1 MKWIQ
6 QFRRFTFAVGF
17 TLPAVTFAN
26 LPTDLQVSQSA
37 APDPA
42 PWLSPITYTVTVS
55 NAGPSVATAIQVT
68 DTLPPGVSF
77 IALSGAG
84 GVATH
89 SNGVVRQ
96 SIESLAAGTA
106 ATLLIQVLPLQSGAL
121 QNKVV
126 VSAAELDFVLGNN
139 SNALATTVSPPL
151 SGSASLYFSSATAAT
166 GALALTLAGPANA
179 YFFVEETTDFIQWS
193 SITNLFSGTGQA
205 VFSRPTTGQPP
216 QRLFRAASTLLP
228 IPRDD
233 SAAVRH
239 DDVLQV
245 PAPGVLGNDSF
256 GANLTGDA
264 ELVSSPAHGTL
275 TLSSDGSYR
284 YTPLLDY
291 MGADSFVYRITG
303 APSNGATA
311 TVSIQVTNQPPTAV
325 ADVFGVHSNLNLV
338 VSAPGVLR
346 NDLPGDSD
354 TLTAS
359 LATNALHG
367 VVTLLSDGSFVY
379 QPSSGYA
386 GGDQFAYSA
395 SDGVVQSTAVVTL
408 TVHATKAPPLAVAD
422 NYLVTHDQAL
432 SRSAATGLLAN
443 DIDSNSDPL
452 TATLVSPPT
461 HGTVTVFPDGSFD
474 YFPTNNYLGPDSF
487 TYRAHD
493 GLTFSAPATVSLLV
507 SNTAPV
513 AVGESYALPP
523 NTAWSVAARG
533 VLRNDADANG
543 DPSQATLVTGPAHGA
558 LVFPGDGSFEY
569 QPATNFTGSDSFTYA
584 AYDAFA
590 TSAPVVVSLVVSNH
604 APAPVADVY
613 GVHAGLP
620 LNVPAPGVL
629 ANDLDADGDT
639 ITAQKFSNPAHG
651 ILVFN
656 ADGSFNYTPSD
667 GYFGADGFSYF
678 VSDGLTES
686 SVVTVTLNVHAPN
699 SPPTGAHETYALIP
713 NEPLVIEA
721 SLGVL
726 ENDQDAE
733 GDFLVA
739 QPLSG
744 CTNGIVS
751 LNTDGGFTYIPNT
764 GFVGVDGFTYRVFDG
779 VSYSAVVPVGLQVL
793 NQPPEAP
800 NDFYQMHAGTVLTV
814 LPNGVLDNDGDQDFD
829 LLTAELASLPALG
842 VLTFTNDGSFAF
854 AAPTGFVGTVTFS
867 YRAFDGVSYSPTGA
881 VQIVVTNEVPQANDD
896 HYTVHQNGTL
906 SPAALS
912 VLDNDFDLDGDSLQ
926 AVVLTP
932 PTHAAV
938 FSLPPDGQIAYTP
951 TPGYVG
957 PDAFTYRAFDGVAFS
972 EPVTVALTVTDR
984 PIGAEDFYVY
994 SHTSPLIVPAAQ
1006 GVLTNDF
1013 DSVTALTAALAQPPA
1028 FGAVSLHAD
1037 GSFEYTPDPLHSGE
1051 VTFSYNVS
1059 LGGVAATLPVL
1070 VVLAD
1075 VPPKLILDRLQF
1087 LNGFE
1092 LLRDTPER
1100 EGVPFHFDA
1109 PHWRDGDRDGV
1120 IDPKKGERQYGHIF
1134 QRKTKPKVT
1143 AIFYAEDT
1151 KAFKGK
1157 KVSLRGTLK
1166 NKGVALNITVEG
1178 TGKLDEKDKHVW
1190 LEGAEAGGEFEDK
1203 VNCYDPLEIEWTY
1216 SFDGQAWNPAGTCKN
1231 LVYLTFGKPEIN
1243 LLFETVMEYGSR
1255 SAKGADKKET
1265 VRDRIWEEFSVYDAT
1280 RKDGKAL
1287 GYYRNW
1293 NTTSANTLQLLATLD
1308 GQCTSW
1314 ADFLNKCLDAQGL
1327 GMGIVRKIVPTESGK
1342 FFLVKNWKFP
1352 AKLPFDGVSTYP
1364 KPPKFGMVYPDE
1376 DGENQR
1382 YLWSSEVV
1390 SDQPGIPG
1398 QNSANPTSLFNNHV
1412 VVKIGAEYYDP
1423 SYGVIHK
1430 GLMEIQDGALDGF
1443 YTPKIDE
1450 TANPPKTTFKFEHK
1464 QRPKEK
1470 KEQLR
1475 LKETGL

>member
-1 MKWIQ
+1 MKLLPKILRLAGTAWL
-6 QFRRFTFAVGF
+6 TF
-17 TLPAVTFAN
+17 PALIFAN

-37 APDPA
+37 TPDPA

-68 DTLPPGVSF
+68 DTLPAGVSF
-77 IALSGAG
+77 IALSSAG

-89 SNGVVRQ
+89 LNGVVRQ
-96 SIESLAAGTA
+96 SIETLAAGSA

-126 VSAAELDFVLGNN
+126 ATAAELDFVLGNN
-139 SNALATTVSPPL
+139 SNALAITVSAPL
-151 SGSASLYFSSATAAT
+151 SGSGSLYFSGATAAT

-179 YFFVEETTDFIQWS
+179 YFSVEESADLFQWS

-216 QRLFRAASTLLP
+216 RRFFRAASTVLP

-233 SAAVRH
+233 TAAVRH

-264 ELVSSPAHGTL
+264 ELVSSPANGTL
-275 TLSSDGSYR
+275 TLSPDGSYR
-284 YTPLLDY
+284 YAPLLNY
-291 MGADSFVYRITG
+291 AGADSFVYRITG

-311 TVSIQVTNQPPTAV
+311 TVSIQITNQPPTAV
-325 ADVFGVHSNLNLV
+325 GDTFGVHSDLNLIV
-338 VSAPGVLR
+338 PAPGVLG
-346 NDLPGDSD
+346 NDLSGDGD
-354 TLTAS
+354 ALTAS
-359 LATNALHG
+359 LATNAQHG
-367 VVTLLSDGSFVY
+367 TVTLLLDGSFAY
-379 QPSSGYA
+379 QPSGGYI
-386 GGDQFAYSA
+386 GGDQFAYAA
-395 SDGVVQSTAVVTL
+395 SDGVGQSIAVVTL
-408 TVHATKAPPLAVAD
+408 TVHATKGPPQAVAD
-422 NYLVTHDQAL
+422 SYLVTHDQVL
-432 SRSAATGLLAN
+432 SRSAANGLLAN
-443 DIDSNSDPL
+443 DSDSNADPL
-452 TATLVSPPT
+452 TASLATPPT

-493 GLTFSAPATVSLLV
+493 GLTFSVPATVSLLV

-533 VLRNDADANG
+533 VLRNDSDANG
-543 DPSQATLVTGPAHGA
+543 DLLQATLVTGPLHGA
-558 LVFPGDGSFEY
+558 LSFPGDGSFDY
-569 QPATNFTGSDSFTYA
+569 LPATNFTGSDSFTYA
-584 AYDAFA
+584 AYDTFA

-613 GVHAGLP
+613 GIHPGIP
-620 LNVPAPGVL
+620 LNVPPPGVL
-629 ANDLDADGDT
+629 ANDLDADGDALS
-639 ITAQKFSNPAHG
+639 AQKLSNPAHG

-667 GYFGADGFSYF
+667 GYAGADGFSYL
-678 VSDGLTES
+678 VSDGLIAS

-699 SPPTGAHETYALIP
+699 SPPTGVHETYVLIP

-733 GDFLVA
+733 NDFLVA

-751 LNTDGGFTYIPNT
+751 LNTDGSFIYIPNT
-764 GFVGVDGFTYRVFDG
+764 GFVGTDGFTYRVFDG
-779 VSYSAVVPVGLQVL
+779 VSHSAPVSVGLQVL

-829 LLTAELASLPALG
+829 LLAAELASPPALG

-854 AAPTGFVGTVTFS
+854 AAPTGFVGVVTFS
-867 YRAFDGVSYSPTGA
+867 YRAFDGVSHSPTGV
-881 VQIVVTNEVPQANDD
+881 VQIVVTNEGPQANDD
-896 HYTVHQNGTL
+896 HYAVHQNGTL
-906 SPAALS
+906 SLSALS
-912 VLDNDFDLDGDSLQ
+912 VLDNDFDSDGDLLQ
-926 AVVLTP
+926 AIPLTS
-932 PTHAAV
+932 PTNAV
-938 FSLPPDGQIAYTP
+938 AFALAPDGQITYTP
-951 TPGYVG
+951 TSGYLG

-984 PIGAEDFYVY
+984 PIGTEDFYVY
-994 SHTSPLIVPAAQ
+994 SHTSQLIVPAAL

-1013 DSVTALTAALAQPPA
+1013 DSVTALTATLAQPPA

-1037 GSFEYTPDPLHSGE
+1037 GSFEYQPDPLHSGE

-1075 VPPKLILDRLQF
+1075 APPKLILDRLQF
-1087 LNGFE
+1087 LNGSE
-1092 LLRDTPER
+1092 LLRDTPETAN
-1100 EGVPFHFDA
+1100 VPFHFDA
-1109 PHWRDGDRDGV
+1109 PHWLDVDRDGV
-1120 IDPKKGERQYGHIF
+1120 IDPKKNERQYGHIF

-1143 AIFYAEDT
+1143 AIFYAADT
-1151 KAFKGK
+1151 KAFKDK

-1166 NKGVALNITVEG
+1166 NNGVALNITVDG
-1178 TGKLDEKDKHVW
+1178 IGKLDEKDKHVW
-1190 LEGAEAGGEFEDK
+1190 LQGAEAGGEFEDK

-1216 SFDGQAWNPAGTCKN
+1216 SFDGQAWNPAGTSKN

-1255 SAKGADKKET
+1255 SAKGADKAET
-1265 VRDRIWEEFSVYDAT
+1265 VRDKIWEEFSVYDAT

-1293 NTTSANTLQLLATLD
+1293 NTTSANTLQLLDTLD

-1314 ADFLNKCLDAQGL
+1314 ADFLNKCFDAQGL
-1327 GMGIVRKIVPTESGK
+1327 RMGKVVKIVPTESGK

-1352 AKLPFDGVSTYP
+1352 ANPPFDGVSTYP

-1376 DGENQR
+1376 DGVKQR

-1412 VVKIGAEYYDP
+1412 VVKVGTEYYDP

-1443 YTPKIDE
+1443 YTPKPDE
-1450 TANPPKTTFKFEHK
+1450 TANPPKTTFHFEHK
-1464 QRPKEK
+1464 KRPKEK

-1475 LKETGL
+1475 LKEKNL